1 MNNQSSRNF
10 GCVCFG
16 IKSKISAQS
25 ARVPSA
31 KRLPLPHGFGGSNLA
46 KPKSVRPISGKP
58 LDAAADFNEPVKKQ
72 ADLPGMENRAIEE
85 LESAARRY
93 AAIRDKRMALNEA
106 EVKLKDLLLGLLK
119 KHDKREYQR
128 DGIRIWIKVEEET
141 VKVKVDEEGG
151 EHESVRNETDPGRAN
166 REDESSAGSSE
177 GTPGQAEGQN
187 GEVGSE
193 AGAAGE
199 GEDSPF

>member
-1 MNNQSSRNF
+1 M
-10 GCVCFG
+10 
-16 IKSKISAQS
+16 
-25 ARVPSA
+25 
-31 KRLPLPHGFGGSNLA
+31 A
-46 KPKSVRPISGKP
+46 KPKTVRPISGKA

-141 VKVKVDEEGG
+141 VKVKVDDEEGG
-151 EHESVRNETDPGRAN
+151 DSAIPDKTKSGRA
-166 REDESSAGSSE
+166 DS
-177 GTPGQAEGQN
+177 
-187 GEVGSE
+187 V
-193 AGAAGE
+193 GE
-199 GEDSPF
+199 GSTERSP